1 MFRYLKVIIFILMLF
16 IISSCVET
24 KSYSGKLIDENFK
37 YDSLLNKTQVTSK
50 LGLPNFIDP
59 IENKYYY
66 YFEKRIN
73 KNIFDSRIEKRTMIV
88 FNFEENENV
97 QSFNQY
103 NLNQE
108 QQINI
113 IKDKTKNNLIDRG
126 LIEKI
131 FGGIG
136 KRKKLSDNS
145 Q

>member
-16 IISSCVET
+16 IILSCVET

-50 LGLPNFIDP
+50 LGQPNFIDP

-136 KRKKLSDNS
+136 KQKISDNS

>member
-1 MFRYLKVIIFILMLF
+1 MLF
-16 IISSCVET
+16 IILSCVET

-50 LGLPNFIDP
+50 LGQPNFIDP

-88 FNFEENENV
+88 YNFEENENV

-108 QQINI
+108 HQINI

-136 KRKKLSDNS
+136 KQKLSDNS

>member
-1 MFRYLKVIIFILMLF
+1 MFKYLKVIIFIHMLF
-16 IISSCVET
+16 IILSCVET

-50 LGLPNFIDP
+50 LGQPNFIDP

-136 KRKKLSDNS
+136 KQKLSDNS

>member
-1 MFRYLKVIIFILMLF
+1 MFKYLKVIILILMLF
-16 IISSCVET
+16 IILSCVET

-136 KRKKLSDNS
+136 KQKLSDNS

>member
-1 MFRYLKVIIFILMLF
+1 MFKYLKVIIFILMLF
-16 IISSCVET
+16 IILSCVET

-50 LGLPNFIDP
+50 LGQPNFIDP

-88 FNFEENENV
+88 FNFEENEDV

-131 FGGIG
+131 FGGLG
-136 KRKKLSDNS
+136 KQKLSDNS

>member
-1 MFRYLKVIIFILMLF
+1 MFKYLKVIIFILMLF

-50 LGLPNFIDP
+50 LGQPNFIDP

-136 KRKKLSDNS
+136 KQKLSDNS

>member
-1 MFRYLKVIIFILMLF
+1 MFKYLKVIIFILMLF
-16 IISSCVET
+16 IILSCVET

-37 YDSLLNKTQVTSK
+37 YDLLLNKTQVTSK
-50 LGLPNFIDP
+50 LGQPNFIDP

-108 QQINI
+108 QQIDI

-136 KRKKLSDNS
+136 KQKLSDNS

>member
-1 MFRYLKVIIFILMLF
+1 MFKYLKVIIFILMLF
-16 IISSCVET
+16 IILSCVET

-50 LGLPNFIDP
+50 LGQPNFIDP

-73 KNIFDSRIEKRTMIV
+73 KNIFDSKIEKRTMIV
-88 FNFEENENV
+88 FNFEENEDV

-136 KRKKLSDNS
+136 KQKLSDNS

>member
-1 MFRYLKVIIFILMLF
+1 MIKYLKVIIFILMLF
-16 IISSCVET
+16 IILSCVET

-50 LGLPNFIDP
+50 LGQPNFIDP

-73 KNIFDSRIEKRTMIV
+73 KNIFNSRIEKRTMIV

-136 KRKKLSDNS
+136 KQKLSNNS

>member
-1 MFRYLKVIIFILMLF
+1 MLKYLKVIIFILMLF
-16 IISSCVET
+16 IILSCVET

-50 LGLPNFIDP
+50 LGQPNFIDP

-131 FGGIG
+131 FGGLG
-136 KRKKLSDNS
+136 KQKLSENS

>member
-1 MFRYLKVIIFILMLF
+1 MFKYLKDIIFILMLF
-16 IISSCVET
+16 IILSCVET

-50 LGLPNFIDP
+50 LGQPNFIDP

-66 YFEKRIN
+66 YFEKKIY

-136 KRKKLSDNS
+136 KQKLSDNS

>member
-1 MFRYLKVIIFILMLF
+1 MFKYLKVIIFILMLF
-16 IISSCVET
+16 IILSCVET

-50 LGLPNFIDP
+50 LGQPNFIDP

-73 KNIFDSRIEKRTMIV
+73 KNLFDSRIEKRTMIV

-136 KRKKLSDNS
+136 KQKLSDNS
-145 Q
+145 K

>member
-1 MFRYLKVIIFILMLF
+1 MFKYLKVIISILMLF
-16 IISSCVET
+16 IILSCVET

-50 LGLPNFIDP
+50 LGQPNFIDP

-73 KNIFDSRIEKRTMIV
+73 KNIFDFRIEKRTMIV

-126 LIEKI
+126 VIEKI

-136 KRKKLSDNS
+136 KQKLSDNS

>member
-1 MFRYLKVIIFILMLF
+1 MFKYLKVIIFILMLF
-16 IISSCVET
+16 IILSCVET

-50 LGLPNFIDP
+50 LGQPNFIDP

-108 QQINI
+108 QQINF

-136 KRKKLSDNS
+136 KQKLSENS

>member
-1 MFRYLKVIIFILMLF
+1 MFKYLKVIIFILILF
-16 IISSCVET
+16 IILSCVET

-37 YDSLLNKTQVTSK
+37 YDTLINKNQVTSS
-50 LGLPNFIDP
+50 LGQPNFIDP

-136 KRKKLSDNS
+136 KQKLSDNS

>member
-1 MFRYLKVIIFILMLF
+1 MFKYLKVIIFILMLF
-16 IISSCVET
+16 IILSCVET

-50 LGLPNFIDP
+50 LGQPNFIDP

-73 KNIFDSRIEKRTMIV
+73 KNIFDSRIEKRTMFV

-108 QQINI
+108 QQINF

-136 KRKKLSDNS
+136 KQKLSDNS

>member
-1 MFRYLKVIIFILMLF
+1 MFKYLKVIIFILMLF
-16 IISSCVET
+16 IILSCVET

-50 LGLPNFIDP
+50 LGQPNFIDP

-73 KNIFDSRIEKRTMIV
+73 KNIFDSRIEKRTMIA
-88 FNFEENENV
+88 FNFEDNENV

-136 KRKKLSDNS
+136 KQKLSDNS

>member
-1 MFRYLKVIIFILMLF
+1 MLF
-16 IISSCVET
+16 IILSCVET

-50 LGLPNFIDP
+50 LGQPNFIDP

-108 QQINI
+108 QQINF

-136 KRKKLSDNS
+136 KQKLSENS

>member
-1 MFRYLKVIIFILMLF
+1 MFKYLKVIIFILMLF
-16 IISSCVET
+16 IILSCVET

-50 LGLPNFIDP
+50 LGQPNFIDP

-108 QQINI
+108 QQINF

-136 KRKKLSDNS
+136 KQKLSANS

>member
-1 MFRYLKVIIFILMLF
+1 MFKCLKVIIFILMLF
-16 IISSCVET
+16 IILSCVET

-50 LGLPNFIDP
+50 LGQPNFIDP

-136 KRKKLSDNS
+136 KQKLSDNS

>member
-1 MFRYLKVIIFILMLF
+1 MFKYLKVIIFILMLF
-16 IISSCVET
+16 IILSCVET

-37 YDSLLNKTQVTSK
+37 YDTLLNKKQVTSN
-50 LGLPNFIDP
+50 LGQPNFIDP

-108 QQINI
+108 QQINF

-136 KRKKLSDNS
+136 KQKLSDNS

>member
-1 MFRYLKVIIFILMLF
+1 MIKYLKIIIFIPILVITL
-16 IISSCVET
+16 SCVET

-50 LGLPNFIDP
+50 LGQPNFIDP

-66 YFEKRIN
+66 YFEKKIN

-108 QQINI
+108 QQINF

-126 LIEKI
+126 LIENI

-136 KRKKLSDNS
+136 RQKLSDNS

>member
-1 MFRYLKVIIFILMLF
+1 MFKYLKAIIFFLILF

-50 LGLPNFIDP
+50 LGQPNFIDP

-108 QQINI
+108 QQINF

-136 KRKKLSDNS
+136 KQKLSDNS

>member
-1 MFRYLKVIIFILMLF
+1 MLF
-16 IISSCVET
+16 IILSCVET

-50 LGLPNFIDP
+50 LGQPNFIDP

-108 QQINI
+108 QQINF

-136 KRKKLSDNS
+136 KQKISDNS

>member
-1 MFRYLKVIIFILMLF
+1 MFKYLKVIIFILMLF
-16 IISSCVET
+16 IILSCVET

-50 LGLPNFIDP
+50 LGQPNFIDP

-73 KNIFDSRIEKRTMIV
+73 KNIFDSKIEKRTMIV

-136 KRKKLSDNS
+136 KQKLSDNS
-145 Q
+145 K

>member
-1 MFRYLKVIIFILMLF
+1 MFKYLKVIIFILMLF
-16 IISSCVET
+16 IILSCVET
-24 KSYSGKLIDENFK
+24 KLYSGKLIDKNFK

-50 LGLPNFIDP
+50 LGQPNFIDP

-108 QQINI
+108 KQISI
-113 IKDKTKNNLIDRG
+113 HKDKTKNNLIDRG

-136 KRKKLSDNS
+136 KQKISDNS

>member
-1 MFRYLKVIIFILMLF
+1 MFKYLKVIIFILMLF
-16 IISSCVET
+16 IILSCVET

-50 LGLPNFIDP
+50 LGQPNFIDP

-88 FNFEENENV
+88 FNFEENEDV

-113 IKDKTKNNLIDRG
+113 IKDKTKNNLINRG

-136 KRKKLSDNS
+136 KQKISDNS

>member
-1 MFRYLKVIIFILMLF
+1 MLF
-16 IISSCVET
+16 IILSCVET

-50 LGLPNFIDP
+50 LGQPNFIDP

-108 QQINI
+108 QQINF

-136 KRKKLSDNS
+136 KQKLSDNS

>member
-1 MFRYLKVIIFILMLF
+1 MFKYLKAIIFFLMLF

-50 LGLPNFIDP
+50 LGQPNFIDP
-59 IENKYYY
+59 VENKYYY
-66 YFEKRIN
+66 YFEKRIK

-136 KRKKLSDNS
+136 KQKLSDNS

>member
-1 MFRYLKVIIFILMLF
+1 MYKYLKVIILILMLF
-16 IISSCVET
+16 IILSCVET

-37 YDSLLNKTQVTSK
+37 YNSLLNKNQVIFN
-50 LGLPNFIDP
+50 LGEPNFIDP
-59 IENKYYY
+59 IENKYFY
-66 YFEKRIN
+66 YFEKRIH
-73 KNIFDSRIEKRTMIV
+73 KNFFDSRIEKRTMIV
-88 FNFEENENV
+88 FNFEDNGKVKSYNE
-97 QSFNQY
+97 Y

-108 QQINI
+108 QQINF

-136 KRKKLSDNS
+136 KQKLSDIS

>member
-1 MFRYLKVIIFILMLF
+1 MFKYLKAIIFFLILF

-50 LGLPNFIDP
+50 LGQPNFIDP

-136 KRKKLSDNS
+136 KQKLSDNS

>member
-1 MFRYLKVIIFILMLF
+1 MFKYLKVIIFILMLF
-16 IISSCVET
+16 IILSCVET

-50 LGLPNFIDP
+50 LGQPNFIDP

-66 YFEKRIN
+66 YFEKRIY

-136 KRKKLSDNS
+136 KQKLSDNS

>member
-1 MFRYLKVIIFILMLF
+1 MFKYLKVIIFILMLF
-16 IISSCVET
+16 IILSCVET

-50 LGLPNFIDP
+50 LGQPNFIDF

-136 KRKKLSDNS
+136 KQKLSDNS

>member
-1 MFRYLKVIIFILMLF
+1 MFKYLKVIIFFLMLF
-16 IISSCVET
+16 IILSCVET

-50 LGLPNFIDP
+50 LGQPNFIDP

-108 QQINI
+108 QQINF

-136 KRKKLSDNS
+136 KQKLSDNS

>member
-1 MFRYLKVIIFILMLF
+1 MFKYLKVIIFILMLF
-16 IISSCVET
+16 IILSCVET

-50 LGLPNFIDP
+50 LGQPNFIDP

-66 YFEKRIN
+66 YFEKKIN

-136 KRKKLSDNS
+136 KQKLSDNS

>member
-1 MFRYLKVIIFILMLF
+1 MFKYLKVIIFILMLF
-16 IISSCVET
+16 IILSCVET

-50 LGLPNFIDP
+50 LGQPNFIDP

-136 KRKKLSDNS
+136 KQKLSENS

>member
-1 MFRYLKVIIFILMLF
+1 MLF
-16 IISSCVET
+16 IILSCVET

-50 LGLPNFIDP
+50 LGQPNFIDP
-59 IENKYYY
+59 VENKYYY
-66 YFEKRIN
+66 YFEKRIK
-73 KNIFDSRIEKRTMIV
+73 KNLFDSRIEKRTMIV

-131 FGGIG
+131 FGGVG
-136 KRKKLSDNS
+136 KQKLSDNS